1 MISRTTYELLPRS
14 VTNARQRLEGGG
26 HGFAVGLEVALEGE
40 TEGDGALAVLGA
52 GVEPQA
58 AASRVVMASTR
69 IHPAV
74 LMSCNTNAHNG
85 RLVMT

>member
-1 MISRTTYELLPRS
+1 L
-14 VTNARQRLEGGG
+14 VAGV
-26 HGFAVGLEVALEGE
+26 AVALEGE
-40 TEGDGALAVLGA
+40 AEGDGALAVLGA

-74 LMSCNTNAHNG
+74 LIVLQYKRHNG
-85 RLVMT
+85 RLVMS